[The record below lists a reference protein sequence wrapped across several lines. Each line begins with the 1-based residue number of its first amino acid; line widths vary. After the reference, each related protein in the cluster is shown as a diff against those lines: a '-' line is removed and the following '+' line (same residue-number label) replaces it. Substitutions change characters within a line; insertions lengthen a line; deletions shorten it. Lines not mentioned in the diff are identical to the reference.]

1 VFAPELEA
9 LVQLLGKLPGIG
21 QRSARRMVLHLV
33 TNKDRTLYPL
43 IDCLKHVAQTVKIC
57 SNCGNIDSCDPCSIC
72 SNTKRNQHNQLCVVE
87 EVADLWAIER
97 SQTFSGRY
105 HVLGGTLSAIDG
117 RGPEDLNIDKLV
129 HKIANENISEVIL
142 ATNATVDGQTTAH
155 YIAQR
160 LTGINTTISRLA
172 HGIPIGGELDYMDE
186 GTLSAALDARKAF

>member
-1 VFAPELEA
+1 MFAPELEA